1 MITKAEEFKLIL
13 RNAEEK
19 LKKEIWKARL
29 ERQEFFY
36 GQVKNGLPLYES
48 YFTLGIEIG
57 NYLEGSHDT
66 LMLVWET
73 LYLEAS
79 CDINGAERVDYLFKK
94 LYADHARWKHEL
106 HNIKLSIFNKE
117 FTPEQA
123 IEHLK
128 KMNLEVI
135 V

>member
-1 MITKAEEFKLIL
+1 MITKAEEFQLVL
-13 RNAEEK
+13 RNTEKK

-36 GQVKNGLPLYES
+36 CQVKNGRPLYES
-48 YFTLGIEIG
+48 YFTLGEDIG

-79 CDINGAERVDYLFKK
+79 CDINGAEMVDYLFKK
-94 LYADHARWKHEL
+94 FYADHSRWKHEL
-106 HNIKLSIFNKE
+106 HNIKLSILSGE
-117 FTPEQA
+117 FTPDKA

-128 KMNLEVI
+128 KMNLEVD